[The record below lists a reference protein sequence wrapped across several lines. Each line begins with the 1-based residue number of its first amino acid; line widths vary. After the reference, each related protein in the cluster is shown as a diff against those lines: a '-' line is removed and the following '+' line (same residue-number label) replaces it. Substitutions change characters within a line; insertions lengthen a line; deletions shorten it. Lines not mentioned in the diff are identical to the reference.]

1 MQTTTLHW
9 IKAAFMIAATMFA
22 AIAPAKCCSAAEVFA
37 SGHGDVG
44 IAFEDGELELELHL
58 EDVGEAF
65 APHEAVVWVPFTR
78 RETRPTG
85 SAYDGLGVPPG
96 ATIYRLSQ
104 SAVEAAHDGAPFLGL
119 ATEEIPPHTFTTF
132 PGTNPVDGIGLIRLE
147 LVAVSGPG
155 HFALWQD
162 VDGLP
167 GFSTRPGLIGMAI
180 TSADGISAASD
191 FVELPSG
198 IHDHA
203 NWAFTAPGDYTITFR
218 ASGELLT
225 GEMLE
230 SVAAYN
236 FHVAPEP
243 NALWLAAI
251 GGAIV
256 LCCGVRR
263 AGFVATVAGMR
274 TR

>member
-1 MQTTTLHW
+1 
-9 IKAAFMIAATMFA
+9 
-22 AIAPAKCCSAAEVFA
+22 
-37 SGHGDVG
+37 
-44 IAFEDGELELELHL
+44 
-58 EDVGEAF
+58 
-65 APHEAVVWVPFTR
+65 
-78 RETRPTG
+78 
-85 SAYDGLGVPPG
+85 
-96 ATIYRLSQ
+96 
-104 SAVEAAHDGAPFLGL
+104 L
-119 ATEEIPPHTFTTF
+119 ATEEVPPHVFTIF
-132 PGTNPVDGIGLIRLE
+132 PGTNPADGIGLIRLE

-155 HFALWQD
+155 DFALWQD
-162 VDGLP
+162 VDGRP
-167 GFSTRPGLIGMAI
+167 GFSTRPNLIGMAM
-180 TSADGISAASD
+180 TSADGIDAASD

-218 ASGELLT
+218 ASGEMLT

-230 SVAAYN
+230 SVATYS

-256 LCCGVRR
+256 LCRYVRR
-263 AGFVATVAGMR
+263 TGFAANFAGMK